1 MRKIFSKEGLRLNRK
16 EHAIQFYTQL
26 QSLKDIDSEF
36 SRDILQKIKK
46 IGKCR
51 FVKDYPLS
59 ALEVVNYRIFWE
71 ICLDLGIVNNPF
83 NSQYENFSVFEKKL
97 HDIIWSY
104 MYLKR
109 GNQVSNQEIITL
121 FKKYKHCG

>member
-1 MRKIFSKEGLRLNRK
+1 MNRK

-26 QSLKDIDSEF
+26 QSLNDIDSEF
-36 SRDILQKIKK
+36 SKDILQKIKK
-46 IGKCR
+46 IGKHR
-51 FVKDYPLS
+51 FIKDYPLS

-97 HDIIWSY
+97 HDIIWPY
-104 MYLKR
+104 MYLNR